1 MSNNPLRF
9 DPNKPL
15 AVGGQAVI
23 EGVMMRAPGCIATAV
38 RRKNGSVVVKKRD
51 FHSLA
56 EKYPLFR
63 LPILRGAVGLLE
75 MMFIGIET
83 LNFSTEVAMQD
94 LELEKHSN
102 GNGTPA
108 KSRKSASNF
117 RLALTVMLSLVLGI
131 AVFFVTP
138 LVVTTK
144 LFNVE
149 QQPFWFNIVA
159 GVIRLSIL
167 VGYLYVISL
176 MRDVKRL
183 FEYHGA
189 EHKAV
194 FTFESQGNLT
204 PSAAARYTR
213 FHPRCGTSFIL
224 IVMVVSML
232 LFSVVDSL
240 LILWL
245 GKISLVL
252 RLSTH
257 LPLIPLVGGVA
268 YEFIR
273 WSAKRSTTTIGK
285 MLVAPG
291 LWLQRI
297 TTEEPDPS
305 QLEIAV
311 IALKCA
317 LGVDEPSVQYI
328 RQISDL
334 QVVQDVR
341 PA

>member
-1 MSNNPLRF
+1 LSDNPLRF

-23 EGVMMRAPGCIATAV
+23 EGVMMRAPGRIATAV
-38 RRKNGSVVVKKRD
+38 RRKNGAIVVKKRD
-51 FHSLA
+51 FRSLA

-94 LELEKHSN
+94 LELEKRSN
-102 GNGTPA
+102 GNGKPA
-108 KSRKSASNF
+108 KTRKTASNL
-117 RLALTVMLSLVLGI
+117 RLALTVVLSLALGI
-131 AVFFVTP
+131 VVFFVTP

-159 GVIRLSIL
+159 GIIRLSIL

-194 FTFESQGNLT
+194 FTFESQGELL
-204 PSAAARYTR
+204 PSVAAGYTR

-240 LILWL
+240 LILWF
-245 GKISLVL
+245 GKISLLL

-273 WSAKRSTTTIGK
+273 WSAKRSTTKIGR

-297 TTEEPDPS
+297 TTEEPDPT
-305 QLEIAV
+305 QLEVAV

-317 LGVDEPSVQYI
+317 LGVDEPSVMYV

-334 QVVQDVR
+334 RGVPDVR